1 MCKTPSFCTF
11 FVFHKGMR
19 HFYLLLLALLAVTA
33 CSTTR
38 RVSTAPA
45 PSSTWVGCTTSEI
58 LEAMGSPVRI
68 DGDGRDGSILVY
80 ESAPGYD
87 DPKYDI
93 FDPQASAQ
101 SRQYARF
108 YLDREGL
115 CYHVDTNRELPP
127 APRGEAPDAEISAGL
142 DILFDILLLPLLTI
156 SIFL

>member
-1 MCKTPSFCTF
+1 
-11 FVFHKGMR
+11 MR

-68 DGDGRDGSILVY
+68 DGDGKDGSILVY

-115 CYHVDTNRELPP
+115 CYHVDTNRDLPP
-127 APRGEAPDAEISAGL
+127 APRRDAAYSEVSTGL
-142 DILFDILLLPLLTI
+142 DILFDILLIPLLTI

>member
-1 MCKTPSFCTF
+1 MK
-11 FVFHKGMR
+11 
-19 HFYLLLLALLAVTA
+19 HFSLLILAVLMVTA

-68 DGDGRDGSILVY
+68 DGDGKDGSILVY

-87 DPKYDI
+87 DPKFDI
-93 FDPQASAQ
+93 FDPQASAAT
-101 SRQYARF
+101 RQYAKF
-108 YLDREGL
+108 YLNREGL
-115 CYHVDTNRELPP
+115 CYHVDTNRDLPP
-127 APRGEAPDAEISAGL
+127 APRREASYAEISTGL
-142 DILFDILLLPLLTI
+142 DILFDILLIPLLTI